1 MIDDSLISSDQIWK
15 EKYNINSQKEFE
27 FYFQKLIGK
36 QDSVHFEY
44 YNCKK
49 LVYNG
54 FFLNAQTLT
63 IGYLPSNIQFLY

>member
-54 FFLNAQTLT
+54 FF
-63 IGYLPSNIQFLY
+63 